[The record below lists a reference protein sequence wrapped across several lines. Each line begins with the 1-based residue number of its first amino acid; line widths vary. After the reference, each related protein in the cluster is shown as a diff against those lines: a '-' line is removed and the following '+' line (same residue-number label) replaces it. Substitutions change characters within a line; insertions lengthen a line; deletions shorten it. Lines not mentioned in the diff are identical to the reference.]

1 MKNLKSAKKKY
12 GQKNTSFFSRLLDK
26 SKQYN
31 MLKNN
36 YISDCFIVRE
46 F

>member
-1 MKNLKSAKKKY
+1 
-12 GQKNTSFFSRLLDK
+12 
-26 SKQYN
+26 

-46 F
+46 FEIVNKLLFMLIFMEVE